1 VTEPTPP
8 SDPADTLRDL
18 PLEDILAA
26 AERIRGRVHRTP
38 LLSSRTAARLVEGI
52 AGVRLAAG
60 PAGDGVSRVFVKAEH
75 LQLTGSF
82 KPRGALNRVLTL
94 SDEERRRGLIAVSAG
109 NHAQAVAVAGASV
122 GAPVTVVMPA
132 LASRAKAEA
141 ADAYGATVILHGHEM
156 ADTFARMEELQ
167 RRDGLTLLHPF
178 ADPAVIAGQG
188 TVGLEIV
195 EDLPDVDVVVAA
207 SGGGGLLVGIA
218 AAVKRLRPGARV
230 VGVEPD
236 HSNAL
241 ALGIAAGEPVPL
253 RPASIADGLGAPYAS
268 PWTIDLAR
276 RYVDAMVLV
285 DDVTIARG
293 MRFAL
298 ERMKQ
303 LLEPAGAAALGALI
317 AGRVPV
323 REEETVCVVASGGNV
338 DLARLPEL
346 LALAD
351 GTPG

>member
-1 VTEPTPP
+1 MTHPTELPDPP
-8 SDPADTLRDL
+8 DGLHDL
-18 PLEDILAA
+18 PLEAITAA
-26 AERIRGRVHRTP
+26 AARIAGRVHRTP
-38 LLSSRTAARLVEGI
+38 MLASRTAARLVEGVT
-52 AGVRLAAG
+52 GVRLAAG
-60 PAGDGVSRVFVKAEH
+60 PAGDGAPRVFVKAEH

-82 KPRGALNRVLTL
+82 KPRGALNRALLL
-94 SDEERRRGLIAVSAG
+94 SAEERRRGLIAVSAG

-132 LASRAKAEA
+132 MASRAKAEA

-167 RRDGLTLLHPF
+167 HRDGLTLLHPF
-178 ADPAVIAGQG
+178 ADPVVIAGQG
-188 TVGLEIV
+188 TVGLETV

-218 AAVKRLRPGARV
+218 AAIKRLRPTARV
-230 VGVEPD
+230 YGVEPE

-253 RPASIADGLGAPYAS
+253 RPTSIADGLGAPYAS

-276 RYVDAMVLV
+276 RYVDEVVLV
-285 DDVTIARG
+285 DEATIAGG

-317 AGRVPV
+317 AGRIPV
-323 REEETVCVVASGGNV
+323 REGETVCVVASGGNV

-346 LALAD
+346 LALA
-351 GTPG
+351 G